1 METGAIGARSYPS
14 PLVSLRLCLSMLLA
28 NNQNSR
34 LSSIGKSMRLHS
46 FHLPSLTSLGIP
58 ILKYSTPVL
67 KVLCITCLI
76 IRHSHRNP
84 LRCHSHPPFIF
95 LSVILNVFGAL
106 DQMRLHESQSS
117 SSPGKGGQHCEGT
130 RGSLHRR
137 YSARQL
143 VTSTQKTWSA
153 WRWRRALFRC
163 FQVCQTF
170 SYYTS
175 RMYF

>member
-1 METGAIGARSYPS
+1 
-14 PLVSLRLCLSMLLA
+14 MLLA

-34 LSSIGKSMRLHS
+34 LSSIRKSMRLHS

-76 IRHSHRNP
+76 ICRSHRNP

-106 DQMRLHESQSS
+106 DRMRLHESQSS
-117 SSPGKGGQHCEGT
+117 SSPGEGGQHCEGT
-130 RGSLHRR
+130 RGEALDLVPPPSRKIPTPSAGFFQYCWLFFEQGMGYSRTLH
-137 YSARQL
+137 YIQKASYPQL
-143 VTSTQKTWSA
+143 A
-153 WRWRRALFRC
+153 G
-163 FQVCQTF
+163 
-170 SYYTS
+170 
-175 RMYF
+175 